1 MAYHIQSSFSG
12 GELDPALHE
21 RTTFDKYQ
29 TGLKTLRNAVVG
41 KTGRITSR
49 PGTTLLKA
57 TKVVTL
63 ASGTFTAAVTDIC
76 TKTAHNFGL
85 GEKVRL
91 TNSGGTLPAGLSLAT
106 DYFVAPI
113 NADTF
118 YLFTTYAR
126 AMQYANVSLVNT
138 FIDITG
144 TGTGTHTIV
153 PQNPGTKRC
162 FLYSPPFTRYII
174 EAGHGYVR
182 IHDIVVGNYVE
193 SPWNYMDEDLDF
205 MQMAQVG
212 KHVFFSRYG
221 KPITQMVLGDLDSAI
236 ANLAARFVPPTL
248 MFFQLTAPTI
258 ATTTPVATG
267 YLVEYQF
274 TYVANGQESNLV
286 ASSTTLNLPIAIS
299 ELNTFTFTIPT
310 LPTGYTVTE
319 IRAYRRPK
327 NGSAFGYIG
336 NAEGSGGTFI
346 DYGQDADYTHSPP
359 TMEAKFTTG
368 DGSDNFPY
376 WRQGRCIAYYQQ
388 RLIMTES
395 YNDPALALT
404 YAGDIEAIRTSRV
417 GYTHNFFRDYPLQAD
432 SSLSFKAGTTG
443 RAEVIRLQD
452 YDGLMVFTT
461 IGIYQSRGPLGPQNL
476 FLDRKGNW
484 VIEEKVPPLEIPG
497 GILFVDKSTNTI
509 RTLIFSN
516 EAGGYPGE
524 EVSVFSNHLFLNKKI
539 VSWAYQEGDIP
550 LIWAVMD
557 DGTINILTYQREQ
570 QMRGWSHHD
579 TEDGLYESVTV
590 VKDLTNKSVVYAL
603 VNRSGTRYIEYF
615 GDRFVEDTKDYIA
628 TDSTVTFKSELSADG
643 VVSIV
648 VTKNATDWDE
658 SLTLTADA
666 AIFANTTD
674 NGAVGTVFRFFDS
687 EGSAVDFTVT
697 TFTSTSVLV
706 VTPSCLFPSA
716 EATGI
721 KLYKTYS
728 VLTGLS
734 HLNGISVSLLVD
746 GYVESSPNNNIENYT
761 ALTPSGGSLTIP
773 KSRRGAIVHVGIP
786 FTVDV
791 QTLDID
797 TVEQKPTLLES
808 KLVHKV
814 FVKVYNT
821 RGIYVGTKFPTD
833 NKVDGLVDP
842 EEKTED
848 ILLGNIGNAAQALT
862 TKRHDIVIR
871 NDWSLS
877 GSICIRQVDPLP
889 VEILSIIPDMS
900 ILY

>member
-49 PGTTLLKA
+49 PGSKLLLA

-63 ASGTFTAAVTDIC
+63 ASGTFTAAATDIC
-76 TKTAHNFGL
+76 TKAAHNFGL

-91 TNSGGTLPAGLSLAT
+91 TNSGGALPAGLSPST

-113 NADTF
+113 NANTF
-118 YLFTTYAR
+118 YLHTTYAR
-126 AMQYANVSLVNT
+126 AMQYANVSLSIVR
-138 FIDITG
+138 IDIAS

-153 PQNPGTKRC
+153 PQNAGTKRC
-162 FLYSPPFTRYII
+162 FLYSPPYTKYIV

-182 IHDIVVGNYVE
+182 IHDTVASTYTE
-193 SPWNYMDEDLDF
+193 DSWNYMDEDLDF

-212 KHVFFSRYG
+212 KHLFFSRYG
-221 KPITQMVLGDLDSAI
+221 KPITQMVLGPLDSAI
-236 ANLAARFVPPTL
+236 ANLATRFVPPSL

-258 ATTTPVATG
+258 ASTTPIATG

-286 ASSTTLNLPIAIS
+286 SSSTTLILPIAIS

-319 IRAYRRPK
+319 LRAYRRPA

-346 DYGQDADYTHSPP
+346 DYGQDSDYTHSPP

-368 DGSDNFPY
+368 DGSDNSPY
-376 WRQGRCIAYYQQ
+376 WRKGRCVAYYQQ
-388 RLIMTES
+388 RLIITES
-395 YNDPALALT
+395 YNDTALALT
-404 YAGDIEAIRTSRV
+404 YPGDIEAIRTSRT
-417 GYTHNFFRDYPLQAD
+417 GFTHNFFRDYPLNSD
-432 SSLSFKAGTTG
+432 SALSFKAGTTG
-443 RAEVIRLQD
+443 RAEVIRIQD

-461 IGIYQSRGPLGPQNL
+461 VGIYQNRGPLTPNNL

-524 EVSVFSNHLFLNKKI
+524 EVSVFSNHLFLNKKV

-550 LIWAVMD
+550 LIWVVMD

-579 TEDGLYESVTV
+579 TQNGLYESVTV
-590 VKDLTNKSVVYAL
+590 VKDLTNNSIVHVL
-603 VNRSGTRYIEYF
+603 VNRGGTRYIEFF
-615 GDRFVEDTKDYIA
+615 GQRFVSEAKDYIA
-628 TDSTVTFKSELSADG
+628 MDSTVTFKSELSVDG

-658 SLTLTADA
+658 SLTLTANA
-666 AIFANTTD
+666 AIFANTAG
-674 NGAVGTVFRFFDS
+674 NGAAGTVFRFFDS
-687 EGSAVDFTVT
+687 EDSAVDFTVT
-697 TFTSTSVLV
+697 TYTSTSVVV

-716 EATGI
+716 ESVGI
-721 KLYKTYS
+721 NLYKTYS
-728 VLTGLS
+728 TLTGLS
-734 HLNGISVSLLVD
+734 HLNGVSVSLVVD
-746 GYVESSPNNNIENYT
+746 GYVEGSPNNDIEDYGV
-761 ALTPSGGSLTIP
+761 LTPSAGSLTIP
-773 KSRRGAIVHVGIP
+773 NSRRGAIVHVGIP

-791 QTLDID
+791 ETLDVD
-797 TVEQKPTLLES
+797 TVEQKPTLVES

-814 FVKVYNT
+814 YLKVYNT
-821 RGIYVGTKFPTD
+821 RGIYVGTNFPTS
-833 NKVDGLVDP
+833 NKVDGMTDP

-871 NDWSLS
+871 NDWNSS
-877 GSICIRQVDPLP
+877 GRICIRQVDPLP

-900 ILY
+900 IVY